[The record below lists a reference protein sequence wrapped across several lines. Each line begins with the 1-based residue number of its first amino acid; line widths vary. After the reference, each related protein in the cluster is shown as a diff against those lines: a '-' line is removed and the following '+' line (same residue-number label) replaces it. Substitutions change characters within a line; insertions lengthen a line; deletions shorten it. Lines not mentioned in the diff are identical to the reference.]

1 MNRASAGI
9 RHLQI
14 ALIGRKEKLSA
25 LFVII
30 HLSGRMELFMIAY
43 ETRLG
48 KIDISEAYLSKLIGH
63 EVTSCFGVVGM
74 VASSNRQKVFNI
86 ISRNNNLDT
95 GIKVVGNADSITVEL
110 HIVVTYGMNINA
122 IASSITEKV
131 KYVVSETTGITVSKV
146 TIKID
151 GIKE

>member
-1 MNRASAGI
+1 
-9 RHLQI
+9 
-14 ALIGRKEKLSA
+14 
-25 LFVII
+25 
-30 HLSGRMELFMIAY
+30 MIAY

-48 KIDISEAYLSKLIGH
+48 TIDISETYLSKLIGH

-74 VASSNRQKVFNI
+74 VPSGSKQRLFSKLSKAEHP
-86 ISRNNNLDT
+86 DT
-95 GIKVVGNADSITVEL
+95 GICVTGNSDTISVEL

-122 IASSITEKV
+122 IAASITEKV
-131 KYVVSETTGITVSKV
+131 KYAVKETAGITVNKV

>member
-1 MNRASAGI
+1 
-9 RHLQI
+9 
-14 ALIGRKEKLSA
+14 
-25 LFVII
+25 
-30 HLSGRMELFMIAY
+30 MIAY

-48 KIDISEAYLSKLIGH
+48 TIDISETYLSKLIGH

-74 VASSNRQKVFNI
+74 VPSGSKQRLFSKL
-86 ISRNNNLDT
+86 SRAEHPDT
-95 GIKVVGNADSITVEL
+95 GICVTGDSDTISVEL

-122 IASSITEKV
+122 IAASITEKV
-131 KYVVSETTGITVSKV
+131 KYVVQETAGITVNKV

>member
-1 MNRASAGI
+1 
-9 RHLQI
+9 
-14 ALIGRKEKLSA
+14 
-25 LFVII
+25 
-30 HLSGRMELFMIAY
+30 MIAY

>member
-1 MNRASAGI
+1 
-9 RHLQI
+9 
-14 ALIGRKEKLSA
+14 
-25 LFVII
+25 
-30 HLSGRMELFMIAY
+30 MIAY
-43 ETRLG
+43 ETRIG

-74 VASSNRQKVFNI
+74 VPSGNRQRFFHTLLKKDTP
-86 ISRNNNLDT
+86 DT
-95 GIKVVGNADSITVEL
+95 GIRVTGNADSIAVEL

-122 IASSITEKV
+122 IAASITEKV
-131 KYVVSETTGITVSKV
+131 KYAIKEAAGIEVSKV

>member
-1 MNRASAGI
+1 
-9 RHLQI
+9 
-14 ALIGRKEKLSA
+14 
-25 LFVII
+25 
-30 HLSGRMELFMIAY
+30 MIAY

-48 KIDISEAYLSKLIGH
+48 KIDITEAYLSKLIGH

-74 VASSNRQKVFNI
+74 IPSNSRQKVLGML
-86 ISRNNNLDT
+86 SKAKRGDT
-95 GIKVVGNADSITVEL
+95 GIRVTGNAETISVEL

-122 IASSITEKV
+122 IAASITEKV
-131 KYVVSETTGITVSKV
+131 KYAVKEIAGITVDRV